1 MLFVYFVVMLC
12 LVVWLVYV
20 CVSFP
25 LDVLPLL
32 EWIKSAL
39 FSFLVV
45 QSTIRHLW
53 LNKIGLSHPLM
64 VWGDIKPPVGKGE
77 LYEPIKRKKKMPSPR
92 CLNTLVAHFF
102 ICEMIV
108 LNYSYPWKHVS
119 ESRYALER
127 SNGQIHVDRMRLI
140 SKNWIG

>member
-1 MLFVYFVVMLC
+1 
-12 LVVWLVYV
+12 
-20 CVSFP
+20 
-25 LDVLPLL
+25 
-32 EWIKSAL
+32 
-39 FSFLVV
+39 
-45 QSTIRHLW
+45 
-53 LNKIGLSHPLM
+53 M

-108 LNYSYPWKHVS
+108 LNSSYPWKHVS

-127 SNGQIHVDRMRLI
+127 INGNGIPAQVQRDSKALVDALLLSVMLSNE
-140 SKNWIG
+140 